1 METTKFFLEIRY
13 SQSTETQVGENQK
26 RSELGTVKNLTVLI
40 LNKSRSIDVYN
51 EIGLLVFLVVHRE
64 KHDFDNMSRNEQ
76 NESKIKK
83 EIFLELEIQRV
94 IRQDFFSL
102 LQSKYFLSQISEGN
116 KNRKFV
122 SMCTSMLTYT
132 LLQTSEATVSIKMKT
147 TLKITE
153 CGSKKIWSKI
163 GL

>member
-1 METTKFFLEIRY
+1 M
-13 SQSTETQVGENQK
+13 
-26 RSELGTVKNLTVLI
+26 I

-94 IRQDFFSL
+94 IR
-102 LQSKYFLSQISEGN
+102 
-116 KNRKFV
+116 
-122 SMCTSMLTYT
+122 
-132 LLQTSEATVSIKMKT
+132 
-147 TLKITE
+147 
-153 CGSKKIWSKI
+153 
-163 GL
+163 

>member
-26 RSELGTVKNLTVLI
+26 RLELGTVKNLTVLI

-64 KHDFDNMSRNEQ
+64 KHDFDNMSLNEQ

-83 EIFLELEIQRV
+83 EIFLELDTSEIQRV
-94 IRQDFFSL
+94 IKQYFFSL
-102 LQSKYFLSQISEGN
+102 LKSKYQISEGN
-116 KNRKFV
+116 KKNVSFVTGRHLHQHIYLYTTALIKF
-122 SMCTSMLTYT
+122 
-132 LLQTSEATVSIKMKT
+132 
-147 TLKITE
+147 
-153 CGSKKIWSKI
+153 
-163 GL
+163 